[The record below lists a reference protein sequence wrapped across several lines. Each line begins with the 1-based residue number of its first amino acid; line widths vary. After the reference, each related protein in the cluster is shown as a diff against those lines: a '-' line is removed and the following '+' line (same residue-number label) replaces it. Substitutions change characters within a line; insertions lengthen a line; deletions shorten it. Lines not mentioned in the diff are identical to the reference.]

1 MILIIDDDKLLQQ
14 SYERVLS
21 KISPVIGWDGIGA
34 KEMLG
39 VTDDINLILME
50 TEYAQ
55 VELDDL
61 LDMIRV
67 RFPYIPIIFVSN
79 NEQSFKKDS
88 FVNWGIYHFLVK
100 PVDLVVLE
108 TTINHLLIN
117 QRDINVYE

>member
-1 MILIIDDDKLLQQ
+1 MILIIDDDKLLQH

-79 NEQSFKKDS
+79 NEQSFKKES